1 MIIILNFAQIS
12 HFMKKFSILA
22 AVIAVAMAASCSQ
35 GVKYSVNGVAPQD
48 GVKVYVID
56 QLSSNSIDS
65 TVVKDGK
72 FSMSGKTDKNALL
85 GVTLDGSS
93 WTFQFFN
100 DGTPVSIDVDSKT
113 LTGSALN
120 NKLTESDLATDKVYQ
135 EYSDFAR
142 MLNSLPEEEI
152 EALMPEYQAKY
163 NKLADAYN
171 DVFEQN
177 SDNLVPAAFLSM
189 YYSLNGAEK
198 LSEAFQSGAAWTQHP
213 YAQDL
218 KRRIN
223 ESTAKMKAAEEAKKA
238 IIGQQFLDLEEA
250 DVNGDMHKLS
260 EYVGKGNW
268 VLVDFWASWCGPCKS
283 EMPNVVAAYKKYH
296 PKGFEIVGLSFDRT
310 KEPWVEAIK
319 DWEMPWIHLSDL
331 KYWNSLASDV
341 YNVNSIPDNLLID
354 PDGKVVARGLRGSA
368 LEAKLAEIFG

>member
-1 MIIILNFAQIS
+1 
-12 HFMKKFSILA
+12 MKKFSILA

-218 KRRIN
+218 KRRID

>member
-1 MIIILNFAQIS
+1 
-12 HFMKKFSILA
+12 MKKLSILS
-22 AVIAVAMAASCSQ
+22 AVIVIASAASCSQ
-35 GVKYSVNGVAPQD
+35 GVKYSVKGVAPQD
-48 GVKVYVID
+48 GVQVYVVD

-72 FSMSGKTDKNALL
+72 FSLSGKADKDALL
-85 GVTLDGSS
+85 GVTVDGSN

-100 DGTPVSIDVDSKT
+100 DGTPVSIDVDTKT

-120 NKLTESDLATDKVYQ
+120 NKLTECDLATDNAYQ

-142 MLNSLPEEEI
+142 MLNMLPEAEV
-152 EALMPEYQAKY
+152 EARMPEYEAAY

-171 DVFEQN
+171 EVFEEN
-177 SDNLVPAAFLSM
+177 KDNIIPAAFM
-189 YYSLNGAEK
+189 RMFYSLNGDEK
-198 LSEAFQSGAAWTQHP
+198 LEEAFQSAAAWTQHP

-218 KRRIN
+218 KARID
-223 ESTAKMKAAEEAKKA
+223 ESNAKMKAAEEAKKA

-268 VLVDFWASWCGPCKS
+268 VLVDFWASWCGPCKA

-296 PKGFEIVGLSFDRT
+296 PKGFEIVGLSFDRS

-331 KYWNSLASDV
+331 KYWSSIASDV

-354 PDGKVVARGLRGSA
+354 PDGKVVARGLRGAA